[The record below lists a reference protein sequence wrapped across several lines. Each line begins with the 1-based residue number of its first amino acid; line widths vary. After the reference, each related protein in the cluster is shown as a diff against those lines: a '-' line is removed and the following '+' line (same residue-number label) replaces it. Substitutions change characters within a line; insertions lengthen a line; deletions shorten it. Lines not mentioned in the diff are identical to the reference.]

1 MVNYGKTA
9 VIGVLKP
16 IQKGQVPLIMDSSYN
31 DKEETNESVW
41 MLHMNN
47 R

>member
-31 DKEETNESVW
+31 DKEETNVPVCI
-41 MLHMNN
+41 LHVDN